1 MNHFYATA
9 LKCVGACAFADSFK
23 VIYSVVGYLENFMIF
38 IKYLG
43 FFSCSLERAS
53 NLILCELFSTS
64 VSFLNNVFVSVC
76 QY

>member
-43 FFSCSLERAS
+43 FFFLLVLRG
-53 NLILCELFSTS
+53 LQTLFYVNYLVHQFPS
-64 VSFLNNVFVSVC
+64 
-76 QY
+76 